1 MNILELI
8 RDHKIAVSP
17 SHNYSLGKWV
27 ACCWSVGFCI
37 PEAYFG
43 ETIEEAVM
51 KCYNDVVVDR
61 NIPQYDL
68 MHRIIKHANPKT

>member
-8 RDHKIAVSP
+8 REHEIAISP

-43 ETIEEAVM
+43 NTIEEAVL
-51 KCYNDVVVDR
+51 KCYNDVVINR
-61 NIPQYDL
+61 NIPQYSIT
-68 MHRIIKHANPKT
+68 HGIIKHANPKT